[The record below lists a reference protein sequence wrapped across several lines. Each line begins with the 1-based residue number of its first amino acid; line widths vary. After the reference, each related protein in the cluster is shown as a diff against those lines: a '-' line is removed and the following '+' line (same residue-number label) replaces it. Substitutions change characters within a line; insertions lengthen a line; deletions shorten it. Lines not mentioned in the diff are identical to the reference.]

1 MGKLFLFSIFR
12 QKKIAQDAKGL
23 RLSVRSSNLD
33 GLMLYFH
40 YELVVTKQI
49 LSSLN
54 ILFKFVK
61 PLGHM
66 QTIDR
71 ERDSNA
77 RVQGTWALPAERR
90 SRK

>member
-12 QKKIAQDAKGL
+12 QKNIAQDAKGL

-54 ILFKFVK
+54 MLFKFVK
-61 PLGHM
+61 PLQGVPSA
-66 QTIDR
+66 R
-71 ERDSNA
+71 ELGWVDLILS
-77 RVQGTWALPAERR
+77 VPLSSQFCLG
-90 SRK
+90 